1 MMTDKERFE
10 DILRRIRRGMS
21 TSQDADALKVMMHEA
36 WARNAEQE
44 KNVVKLSDRARFMQ
58 NGKKDP

>member
-1 MMTDKERFE
+1 MTDKERFE

-21 TSQDADALKVMMHEA
+21 TSQDADTLKDMMHQA
-36 WARNAEQE
+36 WSRNAERA
-44 KNVVKLSDRARFMQ
+44 KNVVNLSDRASFMQ

>member
-1 MMTDKERFE
+1 MTDKERFE

-21 TSQDADALKVMMHEA
+21 TSQDADTLKDMMHQA
-36 WARNAEQE
+36 WSRNAERA
-44 KNVVKLSDRARFMQ
+44 KNVVKLSDRASFVQ

>member
-1 MMTDKERFE
+1 MTDKELFE

-21 TSQDADALKVMMHEA
+21 TSQDADALKAMMHEA

-44 KNVVKLSDRARFMQ
+44 KNVVKLSDRASFMQ

>member
-1 MMTDKERFE
+1 MTDKERFE

-21 TSQDADALKVMMHEA
+21 TSQDADTLKDMMHQA
-36 WARNAEQE
+36 WARNAERA
-44 KNVVKLSDRARFMQ
+44 KNVVNLSDRASFMQ

>member
-1 MMTDKERFE
+1 MTDKELFE

-21 TSQDADALKVMMHEA
+21 TSQDADTLKDMMHQA
-36 WARNAEQE
+36 WSRNAERA
-44 KNVVKLSDRARFMQ
+44 KNVVKLSDRASFVQ